1 MSYTIAV
8 PSSSIQ
14 KVLTYGIPSITSVS
28 GGVAVANGTVTIT
41 SSYPPLPPV
50 NDPAYQQAN
59 VATGIATSS
68 YNQANTAT
76 NLAQTVYDYA
86 NTISGG
92 SAVDNVAR
100 VIANSAS
107 SNTIIIQGVN
117 ITQNSNIVAL
127 NNYASGAYAKAN
139 AALANTTG
147 TFSGSLYITGALG
160 VGTTYSGTTGE
171 IRATNEVTAYYSSD
185 ERLKENIQE
194 IGAALYK
201 LRKVRGVMFDWK
213 DEVIEKRGGEDNYFV
228 RKRDTGIIAQEIEQV
243 LPEVVA
249 VREDGYKAV
258 RYEKLAGIIIQAI
271 NELADDV
278 EEIKQRL
285 K

>member
-1 MSYTIAV
+1 MSYTISV
-8 PSSSIQ
+8 PAESIQ
-14 KVLTYGIPSITSVS
+14 KANQYSPTIVIVS
-28 GGVAVANGTVTIT
+28 GGVSFANGVSLT
-41 SSYPPLPPV
+41 SYYTPYPSGS
-50 NDPAYQQAN
+50 NSGGGN
-59 VATGIATSS
+59 GATGATGPTGPTGP
-68 YNQANTAT
+68 AGPAGGAT
-76 NLAQTVYDYA
+76 GSTGPLGATGSTGPTGPA
-86 NTISGG
+86 GPAGG
-92 SAVDNVAR
+92 A
-100 VIANSAS
+100 
-107 SNTIIIQGVN
+107 TGPQGA
-117 ITQNSNIVAL
+117 TGL
-127 NNYASGAYAKAN
+127 TGPTGPTGPTGA
-139 AALANTTG
+139 TG
-147 TFSGSLYITGALG
+147 TQYTTASNVQLNSLGI
-160 VGTTYSGTTGE
+160 GTPASGTTGE

-185 ERLKENIQE
+185 ERLKENIKE

-213 DEVIEKRGGEDNYFV
+213 DEVIEKRGGEDKYFV
-228 RKRDTGIIAQEIEQV
+228 RKHDTGVIAQEIEQI